1 MKNINDDKLKQHEKI
16 KRTIDQN
23 STYEINR
30 IKVEEKVLHFSFLH
44 TLTKFWQQAIVVLII
59 SFLFSFISL
68 LLVQNTGLYG
78 LGLDALSQSIARL
91 ASFLAIYDDRSE
103 QTARLIFNICFWMIN
118 FVINIPLFI
127 FASIKINKNFAIL
140 TMLFML
146 FATIFGIA
154 FSSIPGSENWLILG
168 KVIDSNFTNNA
179 INQPNN
185 IVQITTW
192 AVNYSGQNG
201 NNPIS
206 IMFYGLLWAIIQ
218 GALAASLLIVNST
231 TAGFD
236 IFVVW
241 YSQKK
246 FKNLGIIYI
255 VIHIACLL
263 LANAIGTYIPS
274 GLASK
279 NWNVEIF
286 FNASFASSFILIL
299 VNGIVVDILFP
310 KYKMV
315 KIEAYTSKP
324 QEILDRI
331 FALKDKR
338 FSVTIADFTG
348 GYSGEMQQVLII
360 NTMYIE
366 SSVALKIINEVD
378 PNAMICMF
386 DIKRMKGTIYT
397 SSIVNKDKK

>member
-1 MKNINDDKLKQHEKI
+1 MKKNEEKLSQPNKSR
-16 KRTIDQN
+16 RTIDQN

-44 TLTKFWQQAIVVLII
+44 TLTKFWQQSIVVLII

-78 LGLDALSQSIARL
+78 LGLDALSHSIARL
-91 ASFLAIYDDRSE
+91 AAFIAINSGKSDQLARV
-103 QTARLIFNICFWMIN
+103 IFNICFWMVN

-154 FSSIPGSENWLILG
+154 FSSISGSENWLILG
-168 KVIDSNFTNNA
+168 KVIDSNFTSNA
-179 INQPNN
+179 IKQPNN

-218 GALAASLLIVNST
+218 GALAAALLIVNST

-246 FKNLGIIYI
+246 FKNLGFIYI
-255 VIHIACLL
+255 AIHIVCLL
-263 LANAIGTYIPS
+263 AANTIGTYLPS
-274 GLASK
+274 GLATG
-279 NWNVEIF
+279 NWNIELF
-286 FNASFASSFILIL
+286 FNASFASSFIMIL

-324 QEILDRI
+324 KEILDKI

-338 FSVTIADFTG
+338 FSATIANFKG

-366 SSVALKIINEVD
+366 SSVALKIINEID

-397 SSIVNKDKK
+397 SNIVNKDRK

>member
-1 MKNINDDKLKQHEKI
+1 MKNIENEKLKQQEKI

-44 TLTKFWQQAIVVLII
+44 TLTKFWQQSIAVLII

-78 LGLDALSQSIARL
+78 LGLDALSKSIARL
-91 ASFLAIYDDRSE
+91 ASFLAIYDGRSE
-103 QTARLIFNICFWMIN
+103 QMARLIFNVCFWMIN

-127 FASIKINKNFAIL
+127 FASIKINRNFAIL

-168 KVIDSNFTNNA
+168 KVIDSNFTKNA
-179 INQPNN
+179 INQPNS

-324 QEILDRI
+324 EEILDRI

-348 GYSGEMQQVLII
+348 GYSGETQQVLII

-366 SSVALKIINEVD
+366 SAVALKIINEVD
-378 PNAMICMF
+378 SNAMICMF

-397 SSIVNKDKK
+397 SSIVNKDKQ